1 MESVRLTLG
10 DLKIIWR
17 RYERMPKRKRLLEQR
32 ITTRYHQKSAEVVV
46 SRQRAA
52 TLPKQA
58 NAEVS
63 QQDEGLNVRI
73 GDE

>member
-10 DLKIIWR
+10 DLMIIWQ

-32 ITTRYHQKSAEVVV
+32 IATRYYQKSAEVVV

-52 TLPKQA
+52 TCKTDKCRGLT
-58 NAEVS
+58 
-63 QQDEGLNVRI
+63 EGRRT
-73 GDE
+73 EC

>member
-17 RYERMPKRKRLLEQR
+17 WYERMPKRKRLLEQR

-46 SRQRAA
+46 NRQRA
-52 TLPKQA
+52 L
-58 NAEVS
+58 VS
-63 QQDEGLNVRI
+63 QRGLPEGRRT
-73 GDE
+73 EC